1 MHGMFTQKEQQV
13 LDNLR
18 KLDYSED
25 YIAALMANIAVETG
39 SFDYTQKQDNGSGYG
54 LLQFTDSPAVKHLSD
69 YWAWLKTTGRTDSV
83 ESQLQFFTDNKN
95 YKKPATSS
103 RDGYGHDI
111 GWRARSKLNTSFD
124 KNPHIEDPV
133 ERYTEIIQNYYL
145 NPGVPASQKRLD
157 QAKHY
162 EGMLKGMLSP

>member
-54 LLQFTDSPAVKHLSD
+54 LLQFTDSSSVQHLSD
-69 YWAWLKTTGRTDSV
+69 YKAWLKTTGRTDSK

-95 YKKPATSS
+95 YNKPATSS

-111 GWRARSKLNTSFD
+111 GWRARSNLNANFD
-124 KNPHIEDPV
+124 KNPQIEDLV
-133 ERYTEIIQNYYL
+133 ERYTDIIQNYYL
-145 NPGVPASQKRLD
+145 HPGAPASQKRLD
-157 QAKHY
+157 QSKHY
-162 EGMLKGMLSP
+162 EGMLSP

>member
-1 MHGMFTQKEQQV
+1 MLTNNEQQT
-13 LDNLR
+13 LDTIR
-18 KLDYSED
+18 GLDYGED
-25 YIAALMANIAVETG
+25 YIAALMGNIAVETG
-39 SFDYTQKQDNGSGYG
+39 SSLDHPQKQDNGSGYG

-111 GWRARSKLNTSFD
+111 GWRARAKLNTSFD
-124 KNPHIEDPV
+124 KNPPIEDPV

-157 QAKHY
+157 QSKHY
-162 EGMLKGMLSP
+162 EGMLSP

>member
-1 MHGMFTQKEQQV
+1 MFTQKEQQV

-54 LLQFTDSPAVKHLSD
+54 LLQFTDSPAIKHLSD
-69 YWAWLKTTGRTDSV
+69 YWAWLKTTGRTDSG

-95 YKKPATSS
+95 YNKPATSS

-145 NPGVPASQKRLD
+145 HPGKPASQKRLD

>member
-54 LLQFTDSPAVKHLSD
+54 LLQFTDSPVIKHLSD

-111 GWRARSKLNTSFD
+111 GWRARSKVNTSFD

-162 EGMLKGMLSP
+162 KGMLSP